1 MSASA
6 NGHIAMRRAAV
17 VLALLAVIVGAGI
30 GIRILVPISPGEP
43 IGRCVAGAIDL
54 DRPVPFSKLTLGP
67 TTVAIAVS
75 GGGSRAAYLAAA
87 VLREIRRGRV
97 RLNLQDKG
105 NPDQSLLDQIDLISG
120 VSGGSLA
127 ASYFVARSDE
137 LRKADADAPVWAEF
151 LDKMAINYRER
162 QWFAQALARPSS
174 WPKLLFTDYT
184 RGNLASDDYNETLF
198 QGATLGS
205 LPDRPALFIN
215 AFDVANHVR
224 FIFSKHYVDTT
235 FFQPRGALNKLSEPQ
250 ELTSAN
256 DLTFAGVD
264 PNSVRIS
271 DAVYA
276 SSAFP
281 IAYPNMS
288 LRHCGQKILY
298 QGQQIFLSDG
308 ALADNSGLITLFT
321 QLRAALAR
329 EARQVA
335 VVAIYIDA
343 SLDRVDTGG
352 SSFQRRGIEKRYA
365 WQNTVFGHA
374 NESINSAIALLQD
387 VGWKAIESSGVVTDQ
402 LSLNWETAL
411 TTRTGR
417 CGGEP
422 RASWNAPFESGQLAA
437 RPLVIR
443 LGLRDIV
450 NPDFLNVY
458 GSGLQTDIARLQSLL
473 EQSGVQN
480 SLREKLLG
488 IQTDF
493 VLSDVGRKTLDLA
506 AHMLVHG
513 KLAGDL
519 GQWEQIVTSAARSAL
534 LSTVCG
540 R

>member
-1 MSASA
+1 
-6 NGHIAMRRAAV
+6 MRRTAV
-17 VLALLAVIVGAGI
+17 VLALALLAVIIGAAV
-30 GIRILVPISPGEP
+30 GIRVTSSGEP
-43 IGRCVAGAIDL
+43 AGRCIAGAIDL

-67 TTVAIAVS
+67 MTVAVAVS

-87 VLREIRRGRV
+87 VLREIRRSNI
-97 RLNLQDKG
+97 RLDLQG
-105 NPDQSLLDQIDLISG
+105 ASHPQLGLLDQIDLISA

-127 ASYFVARSDE
+127 SSYFVARGDE
-137 LRKADADAPVWAEF
+137 LRRADADAPVWAAF

-162 QWFAQALARPSS
+162 QWFAQALAAPSS

-184 RGNLASDDYNETLF
+184 RGNLASDDYDETLF
-198 QGATLGS
+198 RGATLGS
-205 LPDRPALFIN
+205 LPDRPALYIN

-224 FIFSKHYVDTT
+224 FIFSKHYINTT
-235 FFQPRGALNKLSEPQ
+235 FFQPRGAPNKLREPQ

-256 DLTFAGVD
+256 DLTFARID
-264 PNSVRIS
+264 PSSVRIS

-281 IAYPNMS
+281 IAYPNFA

-298 QGQQIFLSDG
+298 QGQLIFLSDG

-321 QLRAALAR
+321 QLRTALAR
-329 EARQVA
+329 DARGAA

-343 SLDRVDTGG
+343 SLDRLDANG
-352 SSFQRRGIEKRYA
+352 SSFQRRGIEDRYA

-387 VGWKAIESSGVVTDQ
+387 VGWKSIESSGVVTDQ

-411 TTRTGR
+411 TARTGR

-422 RASWNAPFESGQLAA
+422 RASWNAPFESGQLVA

-458 GSGLQTDIARLQSLL
+458 GRGLATDVARLQNLL
-473 EQSGVQN
+473 RESGVQN
-480 SLREKLLG
+480 DLRERLLG

-506 AHMLVHG
+506 AHMLVYG

-519 GQWEQIVTSAARSAL
+519 AKWEQIVTSAAQSSL
-534 LSTVCG
+534 PSTVCG